1 MCQYTLSALGGEK
14 FPNFRI
20 FDFSYESAKQKCEAI
35 YLKNVFL
42 PSVFLGLEFN
52 ETFELRLVPFK

>member
-14 FPNFRI
+14 FPKFGI

-35 YLKNVFL
+35 YLQNVLL